1 MIVRELSTSSL
12 PPLTPRSRTGERTEA
27 IPRCVLCCS
36 AFTVAMVVW
45 RLMGLRM
52 MAIVGT
58 AITAERFAP
67 RPHIATRIGGVVLIC
82 AGVFLLVRKF
92 VMN

>member
-1 MIVRELSTSSL
+1 
-12 PPLTPRSRTGERTEA
+12 
-27 IPRCVLCCS
+27 
-36 AFTVAMVVW
+36 
-45 RLMGLRM
+45 MGLRM